1 MYFSLFIAFLVV
13 ASTAAVVVESLPVF
27 YHNRSILWYYG
38 EVAVMAIF
46 TFEFAARCYAHSI
59 SWNKF
64 LKFMTGK
71 QHLFD
76 LSISDICRSVGNRPL
91 LRGNGRSKG
100 LFWRV
105 SKIDSL

>member
-13 ASTAAVVVESLPVF
+13 ASTTAVVVESLPIF
-27 YHNRSILWYYG
+27 YRNRSIFWHYG

-46 TFEFAARCYAHSI
+46 TFEFVARCYAHSI

-71 QHLFD
+71 ERIFLF
-76 LSISDICRSVGNRPL
+76 
-91 LRGNGRSKG
+91 
-100 LFWRV
+100 
-105 SKIDSL
+105 